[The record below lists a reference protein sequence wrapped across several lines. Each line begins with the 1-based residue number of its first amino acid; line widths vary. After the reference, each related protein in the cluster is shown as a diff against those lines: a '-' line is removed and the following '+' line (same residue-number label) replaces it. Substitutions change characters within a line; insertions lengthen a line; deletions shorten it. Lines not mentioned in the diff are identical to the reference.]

1 MENRESF
8 ESGWDIGPDLARGIA
23 AREMEAWFQPQVEQD
38 EQLAGFEALLRWNH
52 PLRGLI
58 QPAKFIPAAEK
69 TGLINSLGNWIMN
82 QACLSL
88 RKWCCRGAID
98 VSLAVNVSA
107 IQFDQPHFVEQ
118 TLECVASAGV
128 DASRLT
134 IEITETAFV
143 SDMKRTAAQLRELR
157 RAGMRVALDDFGTG
171 YASLVCL
178 ATLPIDTVK
187 LDREFVVQTI
197 AEKPAMLESVI
208 QMAHRNGFHVV
219 AEGVETAAQSAF
231 LRSAGCDQLQGYY
244 YGRPMNW
251 DAAAALIEAAAGT
264 RTNLLPKIEVL
275 TQVGT
280 DCRNRDA
287 PGQVPATPE

>member
-8 ESGWDIGPDLARGIA
+8 ESGWDIAIDLARGIA
-23 AREMEAWFQPQVEQD
+23 AREMEAWFQLQVGQD
-38 EQLAGFEALLRWNH
+38 EQLTGFEALLRWNH

-58 QPAKFIPAAEK
+58 QPAKFIPVAEK
-69 TGLINSLGNWIMN
+69 TGLINSLGNWVLN
-82 QACLSL
+82 QACVSW
-88 RKWCCRGAID
+88 KQWSCQGARD

-107 IQFDQPHFVEQ
+107 IEFDQAHFVER
-118 TLECVASAGV
+118 TLESVASARV

-134 IEITETAFV
+134 IEITETAFL
-143 SDMKRTAAQLRELR
+143 SDMKRTAAQLGELR

-171 YASLVCL
+171 YASLACL

-187 LDREFVVQTI
+187 LAGEFVVQTI
-197 AEKPAMLESVI
+197 AEKPAMLESII

-244 YGRPMNW
+244 YGRPMNC
-251 DAAAALIEAAAGT
+251 DAAAALLDASAGS
-264 RTNLLPKIEVL
+264 RADLSP
-275 TQVGT
+275 
-280 DCRNRDA
+280 RSR
-287 PGQVPATPE
+287 P

>member
-8 ESGWDIGPDLARGIA
+8 ESGRDIGIDLARGMA
-23 AREMEAWFQPQVEQD
+23 AQEMEAWFQPQVDQL

-52 PLRGLI
+52 PRHGLI
-58 QPAKFIPAAEK
+58 QPAEFIPFAEK
-69 TGLINSLGNWIMN
+69 TGLINGLGNWIMTE
-82 QACLSL
+82 ACRSW
-88 RKWCCRGAID
+88 RKWSCRNVKE
-98 VSLAVNVSA
+98 VSLGVNVSA

-118 TLECVASAGV
+118 TLEIVQSAGM

-134 IEITETAFV
+134 IEITETAFL

-157 RAGMRVALDDFGTG
+157 KTGMRVALDDFGTG
-171 YASLVCL
+171 YASLACL

-187 LDREFVVQTI
+187 LDREFVLQTI

-231 LRSAGCDQLQGYY
+231 LRSAGCDRLQGYY
-244 YGRPMNW
+244 FGSPMNG
-251 DAAAALIEAAAGT
+251 DAAAALLDVETGKG
-264 RTNLLPKIEVL
+264 TNLS
-275 TQVGT
+275 
-280 DCRNRDA
+280 
-287 PGQVPATPE
+287 PESRP